1 MAFRSGF
8 VSILGRPNAGKST
21 LLNALL
27 GEKIA
32 IVASKPQT
40 TRTQIQG
47 VLNMPDAQ
55 IVFVDTPGIHES
67 DTLLNKRMMDLVRT
81 AVEDRDALIYVADAS
96 KDPGTAEEHSIAVLN
111 RSKAPAI
118 LALNK
123 TDRVPGKAVLLPR
136 LERYRAMHDFAD
148 YIPISALTG
157 QGLPELKQA
166 VVAKLPEGEPF
177 FPPDYLTDQPE
188 RFLVAELVREKIL
201 ELTSEEVPHS
211 VAVLVDQW
219 TETPKL
225 TRIHASIVVERPGQ
239 KGIIIGSQGAMLK
252 QIGTQAREE
261 AERILDR
268 KIFLELFVK
277 VKPKWREDPQFL
289 AEIDPR
295 SMAGL

>member
-27 GEKIA
+27 GEKVA

-47 VLNMPDAQ
+47 VLNLPDAQ
-55 IVFVDTPGIHES
+55 IVLMDTPGIHES
-67 DTLLNKRMMDLVRT
+67 DTLLNKRMMDLVRA
-81 AVEDRDALIYVADAS
+81 AVDARDALIYVADGS
-96 KDPGTAEEHSIAVLN
+96 RDPDTTEEHAIAVLN
-111 RSKAPAI
+111 RSKGPAI

-123 TDRVPGKAVLLPR
+123 IDRISSKGQLLPR
-136 LERYRAMHDFAD
+136 LERYRTVHDFSD
-148 YIPISALTG
+148 FIPISALTG
-157 QGLPELKQA
+157 EGLDELKQA
-166 VVAKLPEGEPF
+166 VAAKLPEGEPY
-177 FPPDYLTDQPE
+177 FPPDFLTDQPE

-211 VAVLVDQW
+211 VAVLVEQW
-219 TETPKL
+219 TDTPKL
-225 TRIHASIVVERPGQ
+225 TRIHASIIVERQGQ
-239 KGIIIGSQGAMLK
+239 KGIVIGSRGSMLK
-252 QIGTQAREE
+252 RIGTLAREE
-261 AERILDR
+261 AERVLSR
-268 KIFLELFVK
+268 KIFLDLFVK

-295 SMAGL
+295 SMSGL

>member
-1 MAFRSGF
+1 
-8 VSILGRPNAGKST
+8 
-21 LLNALL
+21 
-27 GEKIA
+27 
-32 IVASKPQT
+32 
-40 TRTQIQG
+40 
-47 VLNMPDAQ
+47 
-55 IVFVDTPGIHES
+55 
-67 DTLLNKRMMDLVRT
+67 MMDLVR
-81 AVEDRDALIYVADAS
+81 AAIEDRDALIYVADGS
-96 KDPGTAEEHSIAVLN
+96 RDPGTDEEHAIAALN

-123 TDRVPGKAVLLPR
+123 IDRVADKGELLPR
-136 LERYRAMHDFAD
+136 LDRYRALHDFSD

-157 QGLPELKQA
+157 EGLDELKKA
-166 VVAKLPEGEPF
+166 IAEKLPEGEPY

-211 VAVLVDQW
+211 VAVLVEQW
-219 TETPKL
+219 TETANL
-225 TRIHASIVVERPGQ
+225 TRIHASIIVEREGQ
-239 KGIIIGSQGAMLK
+239 KGIIIGSRGSMLK
-252 QIGTQAREE
+252 QIGTLARQE
-261 AERILDR
+261 AEHMLCR

>member
-1 MAFRSGF
+1 MALRSGF

-32 IVASKPQT
+32 IVARKPQT

-47 VLNMPDAQ
+47 VLNLPDAQ
-55 IVFVDTPGIHES
+55 IVLMDTPGIHES
-67 DTLLNKRMMDLVRT
+67 DTLFNKRMMDLVRA
-81 AVEDRDALIYVADAS
+81 AVEDRDALIYVADGS
-96 KDPGTAEEHSIAVLN
+96 RDPGAGEEHGIAVLN
-111 RSKAPAI
+111 RSKAPSI

-123 TDRVPGKAVLLPR
+123 IDRVRDKGELLPR
-136 LERYRAMHDFAD
+136 LERYRALHDFSD

-157 QGLPELKQA
+157 EGLEELKKA
-166 VVAKLPEGEPF
+166 VAEKLPEGEPY
-177 FPPDYLTDQPE
+177 FPPNYLTDQPE

-211 VAVLVDQW
+211 VAVLVEQW
-219 TETPKL
+219 TETPNL
-225 TRIHASIVVERPGQ
+225 TRIHASIIVEREGQ
-239 KGIIIGSQGAMLK
+239 KGIIIGSRGSMLK
-252 QIGTQAREE
+252 QIGTLARQE
-261 AERILDR
+261 AERILGR

>member
-8 VSILGRPNAGKST
+8 VSILGLPNAGKST

-27 GEKIA
+27 GEKVA
-32 IVASKPQT
+32 IVARKPQT

-47 VLNMPDAQ
+47 VLHLADAQ
-55 IVFVDTPGIHES
+55 AVLMDTPGIHES
-67 DTLLNKRMMDLVRT
+67 DTLFNKRMMDLVRA
-81 AVEDRDALIYVADAS
+81 AVEDRDALIYVADGS
-96 KDPGTAEEHSIAVLN
+96 RDPGPAEERAIAVLN

-123 TDRVPGKAVLLPR
+123 SDRVADKAALLPR
-136 LERYRAMHDFAD
+136 LDRYRALHDFAD
-148 YIPISALTG
+148 YIPLSALTG
-157 QGLPELKQA
+157 EGLDELKRA
-166 VVAKLPEGEPF
+166 VVEKLPEGEPY
-177 FPPDYLTDQPE
+177 FPADFLTDQPE

-211 VAVLVDQW
+211 VAVLVEQW
-219 TETPKL
+219 SDTPKL
-225 TRIHASIVVERPGQ
+225 TRIHASIIAEREGQ
-239 KGIIIGSQGAMLK
+239 KGIIIGSRGSMLK
-252 QIGTQAREE
+252 KIGTLAREE
-261 AERILDR
+261 AERILGR

-277 VKPKWREDPQFL
+277 VKPKWREDARFL

>member
-1 MAFRSGF
+1 MEFRSGF
-8 VSILGRPNAGKST
+8 VSIIGRPNAGKST
-21 LLNALL
+21 LLNSLL

-32 IVASKPQT
+32 IVARKPQT

-55 IVFVDTPGIHES
+55 IVLMDTPGIHES
-67 DTLLNKRMMDLVRT
+67 DTLINKRMMDLVRA
-81 AVEDRDALIYVADAS
+81 AVEDRDALIYVADGS
-96 KDPGTAEEHSIAVLN
+96 RDPGTGEEHGIAVLN
-111 RSKAPAI
+111 RSKAPSI

-123 TDRVPGKAVLLPR
+123 IDRVADKGELLPR
-136 LERYRAMHDFAD
+136 LDRYRALHDFSD

-157 QGLPELKQA
+157 EGLDALKRA
-166 VVAKLPEGEPF
+166 VAEKLPEGEPH

-188 RFLVAELVREKIL
+188 RFLVAEFVREKIL

-211 VAVLVDQW
+211 VAVLVEQW
-219 TETPKL
+219 TETANL
-225 TRIHASIVVERPGQ
+225 TRIHASIIVEREGQ
-239 KGIIIGSQGAMLK
+239 KGIIIGSRGSMLK
-252 QIGTQAREE
+252 QIGTLARQE
-261 AERILDR
+261 AEHMLCR